1 MIFYYKFDKNIMM
14 KYIQVC
20 LLIAFTSVLSA
31 QYTFTH
37 TYDIDCSPVKNQAA
51 TGTCWSFATASFLE
65 TELMRRGF
73 QDLNLSEMYVVRNI
87 YRNKARNY
95 VLRQGEANF
104 SQGSLSHD
112 LIAAVKRNG
121 ITTEQAYSGLM
132 EGEDAHNH
140 SEMERVL
147 KGFLDGVIK
156 SRRVSPK
163 WSKAFDGILDAYIGE
178 APETFSYNGK
188 TFSPESFADYLGI
201 DSKDYVS
208 LSSFSH
214 HDFYTDFILEIPDN
228 YSNGRFFN
236 IPIDELI
243 ALIDSAVQNG
253 YSIAWDGDVSEKS
266 FDARKGI
273 AVLPADT
280 GREDLFETPG
290 PELVVTQELRQKHFE
305 SYSTTDDHLMH
316 IVGMAT
322 DQNGQEYYIIKNSW
336 GEISPF
342 KGFLYMSKP
351 YAAMK
356 TVAIMLHRDALSDK
370 LKSMLAE

>member
-1 MIFYYKFDKNIMM
+1 M

-65 TELMRRGF
+65 TELIRRGF

-188 TFSPESFADYLGI
+188 TYSPESFADYW
-201 DSKDYVS
+201 
-208 LSSFSH
+208 
-214 HDFYTDFILEIPDN
+214 
-228 YSNGRFFN
+228 
-236 IPIDELI
+236 
-243 ALIDSAVQNG
+243 A
-253 YSIAWDGDVSEKS
+253 
-266 FDARKGI
+266 
-273 AVLPADT
+273 
-280 GREDLFETPG
+280 
-290 PELVVTQELRQKHFE
+290 
-305 SYSTTDDHLMH
+305 
-316 IVGMAT
+316 
-322 DQNGQEYYIIKNSW
+322 
-336 GEISPF
+336 
-342 KGFLYMSKP
+342 
-351 YAAMK
+351 
-356 TVAIMLHRDALSDK
+356 
-370 LKSMLAE
+370 